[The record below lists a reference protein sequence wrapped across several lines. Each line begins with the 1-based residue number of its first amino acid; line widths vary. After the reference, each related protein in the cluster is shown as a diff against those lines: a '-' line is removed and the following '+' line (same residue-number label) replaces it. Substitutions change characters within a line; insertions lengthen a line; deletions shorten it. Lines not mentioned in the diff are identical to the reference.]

1 MPLTAAFLFPV
12 GVALFPVALTAALDR
27 FVRMIVGSPEN
38 GRSPFTVDLARP
50 PGYSVQR
57 TVDRLQTDF
66 AINIAMAFA
75 VPVWFFAMWLV
86 HERLGFAS
94 PERYEMLMYPL
105 AGGASATWF
114 IIQAL
119 RFSFLLKRARLTLY
133 GKMAA
138 GQELDQ
144 LMRAGARV
152 FHDFPGD
159 GFNID
164 HVIVCPAGVFC
175 IETETREKPQHG
187 RSVEDA
193 TAIYDGRAV
202 SYPDGTED
210 ESVRHARDR
219 ARWLSDWLVQ
229 STGEVTPVQAVL
241 ALPRW
246 VIDRR
251 GQGEVLVIN
260 PREAPRLLGRLRQLS
275 DEHME
280 RVAFRLEGLGRGRRV
295 GAAATQ

>member
-12 GVALFPVALTAALDR
+12 GVALFPVALTAGLDR

-105 AGGASATWF
+105 AGGVSATWF

-119 RFSFLLKRARLTLY
+119 RFSFLLKRAHLTLY

-152 FHDFPGD
+152 FHDLPGD

-219 ARWLSDWLVQ
+219 ARWLSDWLMQ

-260 PREAPRLLGRLRQLS
+260 PKEKKWVPHCDPLN
-275 DEHME
+275 
-280 RVAFRLEGLGRGRRV
+280 
-295 GAAATQ
+295 TQ